1 MTNENLKTIQKRD
14 IEKYSHDYLNSKFES
29 VMVYYRRKKVL
40 EFLNKYNPQ
49 RVLEIG
55 SGIQSI
61 FDFYTDYKKFTVVEP
76 SSVFCESVKKS
87 KFYNNRVNI
96 INDFFENKIEIL
108 KQQKYDFIIL
118 SSLLHEIQ
126 NPVEFLKN
134 IYELCDDKTILH
146 VNVPNSESFHLLWAY
161 KSGLIKRIGDLTQ
174 TAIHLQ
180 KNSIYNLITLESF
193 IESCGFCVLE
203 KGSFFIK
210 PFNHTK
216 MFDCVEKN
224 IIDSELL
231 NGLYDLTD
239 YFPNNGAEIFVNCKV
254 CPNG

>member
-14 IEKYSHDYLNSKFES
+14 IEKYSRDYLNSKFES

-61 FDFYTDYKKFTVVEP
+61 FDFYTDYKEFAVVEP

-108 KQQKYDFIIL
+108 KQ
-118 SSLLHEIQ
+118 
-126 NPVEFLKN
+126 
-134 IYELCDDKTILH
+134 
-146 VNVPNSESFHLLWAY
+146 
-161 KSGLIKRIGDLTQ
+161 
-174 TAIHLQ
+174 
-180 KNSIYNLITLESF
+180 
-193 IESCGFCVLE
+193 
-203 KGSFFIK
+203 
-210 PFNHTK
+210 
-216 MFDCVEKN
+216 
-224 IIDSELL
+224 
-231 NGLYDLTD
+231 
-239 YFPNNGAEIFVNCKV
+239 
-254 CPNG
+254 

>member
-1 MTNENLKTIQKRD
+1 M
-14 IEKYSHDYLNSKFES
+14 
-29 VMVYYRRKKVL
+29 L

-61 FDFYTDYKKFTVVEP
+61 FDFYTDYKEFTVVEP

-126 NPVEFLKN
+126 NPTEFLKN
-134 IYELCDDKTILH
+134 
-146 VNVPNSESFHLLWAY
+146 N
-161 KSGLIKRIGDLTQ
+161 
-174 TAIHLQ
+174 
-180 KNSIYNLITLESF
+180 TL
-193 IESCGFCVLE
+193 
-203 KGSFFIK
+203 
-210 PFNHTK
+210 
-216 MFDCVEKN
+216 
-224 IIDSELL
+224 
-231 NGLYDLTD
+231 
-239 YFPNNGAEIFVNCKV
+239 
-254 CPNG
+254 